1 MSCLRSLNAIGK
13 QTTQAVVAVAILLL
27 AGCSIAGTSAPAH
40 RVTVQA
46 SPATSPVVQPSP
58 VTGLLDPAPTH
69 CPSSSSQLSTMTTSA
84 GFGGGFPTGSV
95 LEGTSPVWE
104 HGLTLA
110 GTLNPYPSGP
120 TPTPWPGTKVIWVVG
135 PNYTNPVTLQGR
147 DLLSG
152 VPIWFDVYGS
162 GSAQD
167 NFTTL
172 ATLDPAHPNRG
183 FTRNTSGLWNIWS
196 IGLVFTRA
204 GCYDLEASW
213 ASSQWQVVLTV
224 GR

>member
-1 MSCLRSLNAIGK
+1 MSCLRSLNAIGE
-13 QTTQAVVAVAILLL
+13 QTKQAVVAVAILLL
-27 AGCSIAGTSAPAH
+27 AGCSIAGTSAPPH

-46 SPATSPVVQPSP
+46 SPATSPAVQPSP

-69 CPSSSSQLSTMTTSA
+69 CPSSISHLSTMTTSA
-84 GFGGGFPTGSV
+84 DFGGGFPAQSV
-95 LEGTSPVWE
+95 LEGVSPVWE
-104 HGLTLA
+104 NGLAPASTI
-110 GTLNPYPSGP
+110 NPYPDGP
-120 TPTPWPGTKVIWVVG
+120 TPTPWPGTKVLWVVG

-152 VPIWFDVYGS
+152 VPIWFDVYTNGS
-162 GSAQD
+162 TQD
-167 NFTTL
+167 SLTTL
-172 ATLDPAHPNRG
+172 VTLDPAHPNRG
-183 FTRNTSGLWNIWS
+183 STRNTTGLWNIWD

-213 ASSQWQVVLTV
+213 VGGQWQVVLAV